1 LAGGDGCGGE
11 VKREREEEE
20 DEDGETDTWTAPV
33 RSRRVGVPSE
43 EMRRQFWGGE
53 VGGIVFGEVRW

>member
-43 EMRRQFWGGE
+43 EMRRQF
-53 VGGIVFGEVRW
+53 